1 MVIAFLYSTAN
12 DAFFRVKV
20 LLASVLPSII
30 SYGAPGPAPSGF
42 LDITDSRT
50 NRKYKIP
57 IHRNAVEAI
66 KFKEI
71 RAPRDYRHPADMSER
86 GLRLLDE
93 GFQNTAVLASQITF
107 VDGIEG
113 RLLYRDLSIT
123 DLVGKKRF
131 EDVSFLLNW
140 GHFPSPQEREKYR
153 KDLAAAMVPPQM
165 VFDTINSFP

>member
-1 MVIAFLYSTAN
+1 MALIYSTAN
-12 DAFFRVKV
+12 DVFLRVKA
-20 LLASVLPSII
+20 LLASVLSSVI
-30 SYGAPGPAPSGF
+30 SYGARGPTPSGF

-57 IHRNAVEAI
+57 INRNAVEAI

-71 RAPRDYRHPADMSER
+71 RAPRDYFHPADMSER

-107 VDGIEG
+107 VDGVEG
-113 RLLYRDLSIT
+113 RLRYRDIPIT
-123 DLVGKKRF
+123 DLVGKKHF

>member
-30 SYGAPGPAPSGF
+30 SYGAPGPTPSGY

-57 IHRNAVEAI
+57 IHRNSVEAI

-113 RLLYRDLSIT
+113 RLRCRDLLGWEPRELGSLSLEYP
-123 DLVGKKRF
+123 DQYSNCR
-131 EDVSFLLNW
+131 
-140 GHFPSPQEREKYR
+140 PSSPN
-153 KDLAAAMVPPQM
+153 LM
-165 VFDTINSFP
+165 S